1 MKKKNFDLDDDELK
15 STKDFLGSLGKLFI
29 IILYLGIITGI
40 VPVLLCVLMEKINL
54 LIIPIALFDLY
65 WIGKEFFKWVEE

>member
-1 MKKKNFDLDDDELK
+1 MKKNNFDLDDDELK
-15 STKDFLGSLGKLFI
+15 ATKDFLGSLGKLFI

-40 VPVLLCVLMEKINL
+40 VPILLCVLIEKINL
-54 LIIPIALFDLY
+54 LIIPLALFDLY